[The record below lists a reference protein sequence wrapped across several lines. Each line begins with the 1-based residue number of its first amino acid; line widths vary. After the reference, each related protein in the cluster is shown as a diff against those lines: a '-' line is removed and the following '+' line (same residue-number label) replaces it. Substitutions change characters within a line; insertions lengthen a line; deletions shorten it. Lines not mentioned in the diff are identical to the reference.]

1 MSEKQFVGL
10 ISFHRDSIAFLS
22 RFIEMGFSHIDSEL
36 FFASVKNDIKQR
48 RWCSCPLHIR
58 LGSYA
63 IIYFTVKIITLGG
76 K

>member
-10 ISFHRDSIAFLS
+10 IVFIEIPLFLS
-22 RFIEMGFSHIDSEL
+22 RFVEMGFSHIDSEL

-48 RWCSCPLHIR
+48 RRCSCPLHIR
-58 LGSYA
+58 LGSHA
-63 IIYFTVKIITLGG
+63 IIYFTIKIITLGG